1 MKSVLAIALLLAFS
15 QFTFADSWVP
25 QTPQTVASPQGEFLL
40 RAIPPKRL
48 DDQGEK
54 WSNMLF
60 IVYQLDQGSQGYRE
74 MRRFEVEGSPIRFLI
89 NDRGDRIVTLD
100 QQFGI
105 GQGPR
110 VVVVY
115 DGKGNELKKWALKDF
130 YDKKKIKDLTET
142 TTSVFWRGDA
152 GWMSDQKGVWLSKP
166 VPPSGKNAD
175 LDDYLLDVRGLKI
188 SKRSNPDIF
197 KK

>member
-1 MKSVLAIALLLAFS
+1 
-15 QFTFADSWVP
+15 
-25 QTPQTVASPQGEFLL
+25 
-40 RAIPPKRL
+40 
-48 DDQGEK
+48 
-54 WSNMLF
+54 MLF